1 LWKKKWRLKYKVQD
15 VKEICLIYKRVCA
28 PTILFKM
35 RTSEFR
41 DVGFFHSLR
50 KWCTLDEFERI
61 GIEIWKELR
70 KINPEI
76 KLKRKFYTTGYRE
89 EYYDGE
95 KWVPEPKESKRE
107 VMF

>member
-1 LWKKKWRLKYKVQD
+1 
-15 VKEICLIYKRVCA
+15 
-28 PTILFKM
+28 M